1 VRKIVKNLSRIAFIG
16 FGTVGQGLA
25 EILLEQKDELKEK
38 FGYEYNVVAVSDKIK
53 GAVYDENGLDLQKLL
68 DQVKSTGKIED
79 YPGGIKGW
87 DSLRTITE
95 TNANLIVEVSW
106 TDIQTGEPAISHIKE
121 AIKCYKHVVMTN
133 KGPIAL
139 AARELLSMAKTN
151 GVQIRFEGTVLS
163 GTPALN
169 LGTYNLAGSR
179 ITKIA
184 GIVNGTTN
192 YVLTEMEK
200 GFSYEE
206 ALKQAQDLGYAE
218 ADPTADVE
226 GYDALG
232 KIVILS
238 NVVMGGNITKDQV
251 FCQGITK
258 ITQDDIEEAKKEGKR
273 WKLIAGAKSKSDG
286 SIEAFVKPEKIPLDH
301 PLAAVSGPI
310 NALTYTTKYL
320 GDVTIVGPGAGKEA
334 TGYALLTDIL
344 DIHRQISK

>member
-1 VRKIVKNLSRIAFIG
+1 
-16 FGTVGQGLA
+16 
-25 EILLEQKDELKEK
+25 
-38 FGYEYNVVAVSDKIK
+38 
-53 GAVYDENGLDLQKLL
+53 
-68 DQVKSTGKIED
+68 
-79 YPGGIKGW
+79 
-87 DSLRTITE
+87 

-106 TDIQTGEPAISHIKE
+106 TDINTGEPAISHIKT
-121 AIKCYKHVVMTN
+121 AIGCHKHVVMTN

-151 GVQIRFEGTVLS
+151 GIEIRFEGTVLS

-169 LGTYNLAGSR
+169 LGIYNLASSK
-179 ITKIA
+179 ITKIK

-192 YVLTEMEK
+192 YILTEMEK
-200 GFSYEE
+200 GLSYEV

-232 KIVILS
+232 KIVILT

-251 FCQGITK
+251 PCQGITK
-258 ITQDDIEEAKKEGKR
+258 ITSQDINDAREEAKR
-273 WKLIAGAKSKSDG
+273 WKLIAGAEMKEDG
-286 SIEAFVKPEKIPLDH
+286 SIEAYVRPKKIPLDH

-320 GDVTIVGPGAGKEA
+320 GDVTIVGPGAGREA

-344 DIHRQISK
+344 DIHRKLSR

>member
-1 VRKIVKNLSRIAFIG
+1 MITRIAFIG
-16 FGTVGQGLA
+16 FGVVGQGLA
-25 EILLEQKDELKEK
+25 EILLEQKTDLKNQ
-38 FGYEYNVVAVSDKIK
+38 FGFEFEVVAIADKMK
-53 GAVYDENGLDLQKLL
+53 GSVYAENGLDVQKLL
-68 DQVKSTGKIED
+68 DLVKSTGKIED
-79 YPGGIKGW
+79 YPEGIKGW
-87 DSLRTITE
+87 DSIQTITE

-106 TDIQTGEPAISHIKE
+106 TDINTGEPAISHIKT
-121 AIKCYKHVVMTN
+121 AIGCHKHIVMTN

-151 GVQIRFEGTVLS
+151 GVEIRFEGTVLS

-169 LGTYNLAGSR
+169 LGVNNLASSK

-192 YVLTEMEK
+192 YILTEMEK
-200 GFSYEE
+200 GLTYEV

-232 KIVILS
+232 KIVILT

-251 FCQGITK
+251 PCQGITK
-258 ITQDDIEEAKKEGKR
+258 ITYQDIKEANKEGKR
-273 WKLIAGAKSKSDG
+273 WKLIAGAELKEDG
-286 SIEAFVKPEKIPLDH
+286 FVDAYVRPEKIPLDH

-320 GDVTIVGPGAGKEA
+320 GDVTIVGPGAGREA

-344 DIHRQISK
+344 DIHRKVSR

>member
-1 VRKIVKNLSRIAFIG
+1 MITRIAFIG
-16 FGTVGQGLA
+16 FGVVGQGLA
-25 EILLEQKDELKEK
+25 EILLEQKEELKK
-38 FGYEYNVVAVSDKIK
+38 QFGFNFEVVAISDKMK
-53 GAVYDENGLDLQKLL
+53 GSVYLENGLDLQKILEL
-68 DQVKSTGKIED
+68 VKSTGKIEE
-79 YPGGIKGW
+79 YPEGIKGW
-87 DSLRTITE
+87 DSLQTITE

-106 TDIQTGEPAISHIKE
+106 TDITTGEPAISHIKA
-121 AIKCYKHVVMTN
+121 AIGCHKHVVMTN

-151 GVQIRFEGTVLS
+151 GVEIRFEGTVLS

-169 LGTYNLAGSR
+169 LGIYNLASSK

-192 YVLTEMEK
+192 YILTEMEK
-200 GFSYEE
+200 GLSYEV

-232 KIVILS
+232 KIVILT
-238 NVVMGGNITKDQV
+238 NVVMGGNISKDQV
-251 FCQGITK
+251 PCQGITK
-258 ITQDDIEEAKKEGKR
+258 ITSQDINDAKAEGKR
-273 WKLIAGAKSKSDG
+273 WKLIAGAEMKDDG
-286 SIEAFVKPEKIPLDH
+286 SVKAYVRPEKIPLNH

-320 GDVTIVGPGAGKEA
+320 GDVTIVGPGAGREA

-344 DIHRQISK
+344 DIHRKVSR

>member
-1 VRKIVKNLSRIAFIG
+1 MTKNLTRIAFIG

-38 FGYEYNVVAVSDKIK
+38 HGFDFIVVAISDKLK
-53 GAVYDENGLDLQKLL
+53 GAIYDENGLDSQKLL
-68 DQVKSTGKIED
+68 DLVKKTGKIDE

-87 DSLRTITE
+87 DSLKTITE

-106 TDIQTGEPAISHIKE
+106 TDIKTGEPAISHIKA
-121 AIKCYKHVVMTN
+121 AIKCCKHVVMTN

-139 AARELLSMAKTN
+139 AAQELLSMAKTN
-151 GVQIRFEGTVLS
+151 GVQLRFEGTVLS
-163 GTPALN
+163 GTPAINLGMLN
-169 LGTYNLAGSR
+169 LASSK

-192 YVLTEMEK
+192 YILTEMEK
-200 GFSYEE
+200 GSSYEE

-226 GYDALG
+226 GFDALG

-238 NVVMGGNITKDQV
+238 NVIMGGNITKDQV
-251 FCQGITK
+251 PCQGITK
-258 ITQDDIEEAKKEGKR
+258 ITSQDINEAKKEEKR
-273 WKLIAGAKSKSDG
+273 WKLIAGAELKGDG
-286 SIEAFVKPEKIPLDH
+286 SVEAFVRPEKIPLTH
-301 PLAAVSGPI
+301 PLASVGGPI

-320 GDVTIVGPGAGKEA
+320 GDVTVVGPGAGRAA

-344 DIHRQISK
+344 DIHRNIIK